1 MKNVK
6 ITTLLATT
14 AIAVTGVLGAGSAAA
29 AGQAE
34 TSVSIK
40 GNNGDYYGYV
50 HSSKSSCES
59 NRTVKVYKMNGS
71 NPKPA
76 NDMLIGSDTAQPNGP
91 DGMWSIG
98 NSGYKH
104 GSFYARTAA
113 TPKCAKAI
121 SKVIER

>member
-6 ITTLLATT
+6 IRTLLATT
-14 AIAVTGVLGAGSAAA
+14 AIAVTGVLGVSGANA
-29 AGQAE
+29 AGLAS
-34 TSVSIK
+34 TSVSIT
-40 GNNGDYYGYV
+40 GDNGDYYGYV

-71 NPKPA
+71 SPKPA
-76 NDMLIGSDTAQPNGP
+76 NDQLIGSDTAQPNGP

-113 TPKCAKAI
+113 TPNCAKAI

>member
-1 MKNVK
+1 MNRK

-14 AIAVTGVLGAGSAAA
+14 AIAVTGVLGAGSAIA
-29 AGQAE
+29 AGQAD

-40 GNNGDYYGYV
+40 GQNGDYYGYV

-59 NRTVKVYKMNGS
+59 NREVKVFLMSGS
-71 NPKPA
+71 KPKPVA
-76 NDMLIGSDTAQPNGP
+76 DTLIGSDIAQPNGP

-104 GSFYARTAA
+104 GNFYARAGA
-113 TPKCAKAI
+113 TSQCAKGV
-121 SKVIER
+121 SKVISR

>member
-1 MKNVK
+1 MKNRK

-14 AIAVTGVLGAGSAAA
+14 AIAVTGVLGAGSALA
-29 AGQAE
+29 AGQAD

-40 GNNGDYYGYV
+40 GQNGDYYGYV

-59 NRTVKVYKMNGS
+59 NRTVKVYKLVGTT
-71 NPKPA
+71 PKPA
-76 NDMLIGSDTAQPNGP
+76 NDQLIGSDIAQPNGP
-91 DGMWSIG
+91 DSMWSIG

-113 TPKCAKAI
+113 TSHCAKAI
-121 SKVIER
+121 SKVIVR